1 MRLFY
6 LLTIL
11 GQTLASA
18 DVSNTDIDLVKLAAA
33 SLELAQ
39 YGGQAL
45 LEAVGSNDLG
55 VKSKESFGHKELVT
69 NADLESNKRVSFAYP
84 VYFPGVHVRSEETT
98 GEPRDVLKLPKTDDE
113 WNSHKYYNL
122 LQSTLYN
129 ETLLVPAENVTIW
142 VDPLDGTREYTE
154 ELYQY
159 VTNMIGIAVNGRPV
173 IGILNAPFQNRTKL
187 GFAYGSKTLN
197 LDIGDVDEASMIGG
211 HNVYV
216 SRSFWQRL
224 SSSGK
229 HQFQHTLPYTIIPA
243 GGAGHKAWRVIDEV
257 NSAYIHTRRI
267 KLWDLCAPEAVLR
280 ASGGQLT
287 QLDGALIQYGPLE
300 SALHEHGVIATTS
313 PAVHHEM
320 LEHAAELVK
329 IE

>member
-6 LLTIL
+6 LLTVL
-11 GQTLASA
+11 GQTTCA
-18 DVSNTDIDLVKLAAA
+18 DVSNTVDLVKLAAA

-45 LEAVGSNDLG
+45 LDAVGSSDLG
-55 VKSKESFGHKELVT
+55 VKSKESFGHREVVT

-98 GEPRDVLKLPKTDDE
+98 GEPADVLSLPRTDDQ
-113 WNSHKYYNL
+113 WNNHKYYNL

-129 ETLLVPAENVTIW
+129 EELRVPAENVTIW
-142 VDPLDGTREYTE
+142 VDPLDATREYTE
-154 ELYQY
+154 GLYQY

-197 LDIGDVDEASMIGG
+197 LDIGDVEEAITTGD
-211 HNVYV
+211 NVYV

-224 SSSGK
+224 SSSGRR
-229 HQFQHTLPYTIIPA
+229 QFQRTINPHTIIPA

-287 QLDGALIQYGPLE
+287 QLDGTLIHYGPLE
-300 SALHEHGVIATTS
+300 SALHTQGVIATTS

-320 LEHAAELVK
+320 LQYAAEIIN